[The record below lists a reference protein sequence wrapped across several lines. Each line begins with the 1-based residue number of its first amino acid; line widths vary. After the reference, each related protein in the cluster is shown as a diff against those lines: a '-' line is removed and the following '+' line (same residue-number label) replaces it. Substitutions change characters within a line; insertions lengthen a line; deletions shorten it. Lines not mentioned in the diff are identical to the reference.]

1 MQQDLG
7 GLEVLVE
14 GLQGDSLVGVDLVVG
29 DILILVGDILIL
41 EDTLGLD
48 TTLGTMAGVA
58 VLAVLVWGWVAAC
71 FLATLWGG

>member
-1 MQQDLG
+1 MG
-7 GLEVLVE
+7 GSEVL
-14 GLQGDSLVGVDLVVG
+14 GAGPLGDSLVGVDLVVG
-29 DILILVGDILIL
+29 DILILAGDILIL

-58 VLAVLVWGWVAAC
+58 ARVGLVWGWVAAC

>member
-1 MQQDLG
+1 MG
-7 GLEVLVE
+7 GSEVLGE
-14 GLQGDSLVGVDLVVG
+14 GPLVA
-29 DILILVGDILIL
+29 DILILAGDILML

-48 TTLGTMAGVA
+48 TTLRTMAGVA

>member
-1 MQQDLG
+1 MG
-7 GLEVLVE
+7 GSEAPGAGGPL
-14 GLQGDSLVGVDLVVG
+14 GDSLAGVDLAAV
-29 DILILVGDILIL
+29 DTLILVEDILTL

-58 VLAVLVWGWVAAC
+58 VMAGLVWVWVAAC